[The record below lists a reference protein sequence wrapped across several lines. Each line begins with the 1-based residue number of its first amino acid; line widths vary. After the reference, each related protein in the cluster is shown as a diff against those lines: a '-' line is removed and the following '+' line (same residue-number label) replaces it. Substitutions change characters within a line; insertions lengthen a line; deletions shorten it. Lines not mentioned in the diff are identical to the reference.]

1 MRRQKAKGSISVFAA
16 LCIMMVASTL
26 FTLLEAA
33 RVRQMEQLA
42 EVVTTSATESVFAAY
57 DSLLWE
63 QYHLLLRSAALADG
77 AVSFGDIEDEL
88 QELSDVAMNPT
99 GGSLTIYQNDLL
111 RAETESVMVTGYTLI
126 TDAEGEVFQA
136 AVAAYMKNNLGYEAA
151 KAIKEKYEKGE
162 SLEESDVDDAIAEAQ
177 DGINEAKQEAAESG
191 EITEETTVEVKDNPL
206 EAIAKIKKM
215 GILSLLAEDTSEIST
230 QSITLSETLSKRE
243 LNEGNMSFSEED
255 SDWYQKIL
263 VTQYYAQYYSNYLSP
278 NTDGALQYEQEYL
291 ICGKADDTE
300 NLKGC
305 INRILLIREAGNLTY
320 LLQDSAKQ
328 SEALA
333 LATAL
338 AGVTANPAI
347 IAAVKYGILA
357 AWAYAE
363 SLLDVRA
370 LLQGDKIPLVKNAAQ
385 WTSDVYGLSQCA
397 DSGWKATSCSSGL
410 TYSDYLN
417 LLLYTTGDTKAAY
430 RAMDIQELYLRQQEG
445 YDEFQMDQMIVAM
458 CVTGTYE
465 YTANYLSLVSLV
477 DYGQVKLTAS
487 GSCSY
492 SYLQAQQAE

>member
-1 MRRQKAKGSISVFAA
+1 MKQQEKGQRARGSISVFAA
-16 LCIMMVASTL
+16 LCIMMVASAL

-33 RVRQMEQLA
+33 RVRQMELLA
-42 EVVTTSATESVFAAY
+42 EVVTTSAAESVFAAY
-57 DSLLWE
+57 DSQLWE
-63 QYHLLLRSAALADG
+63 QYHLLLRSASLADG
-77 AVSFGDIEDEL
+77 AVSLGDIEEEL
-88 QELSDVAMNPT
+88 QELADVAMNPT
-99 GGSLTIYQNDLL
+99 GGSLPIYQNDLL

-126 TDAEGEVFQA
+126 TDAQGEVFCA

-151 KAIKEKYEKGE
+151 SMIREKYEKGE

-177 DGINEAKQEAAESG
+177 DGIDEAKQEAAESG
-191 EITEETTVEVKDNPL
+191 EITEETSAEVKDNPL

-215 GILSLLAEDTSEIST
+215 GMLALMVEDTSEVST
-230 QSITLSETLSKRE
+230 QSITLSETLSKRD
-243 LNEGNMSFSEED
+243 LNEGNMSLSEED

-291 ICGKADDTE
+291 ICGKEDDTE

-305 INRILLIREAGNLTY
+305 INRILLIREAGNLAC
-320 LLQDSAKQ
+320 LLKDSAKQ
-328 SEALA
+328 SEAQV

-338 AGVTANPAI
+338 AGATANPAI

-370 LLQGDKIPLVKNAAQ
+370 LLQGDKIPLVKTAAQ
-385 WTSDVYGLSQCA
+385 WTTDVYSLSQCA
-397 DSGWKATSCSSGL
+397 ESGWKAADCSNGL

-417 LLLYTTGDTKAAY
+417 LLLYTTGGTKAAY

-445 YDEFQMDQMIVAM
+445 YEDFQMDQMIVAM
-458 CVTGTYE
+458 RVTGTWE
-465 YTANYLSLVSLV
+465 YTGNYLSLVSLT
-477 DYGQVKLTAS
+477 DFGQMKLTVS
-487 GSCSY
+487 GSCTY
-492 SYLQAQQAE
+492 SYIT